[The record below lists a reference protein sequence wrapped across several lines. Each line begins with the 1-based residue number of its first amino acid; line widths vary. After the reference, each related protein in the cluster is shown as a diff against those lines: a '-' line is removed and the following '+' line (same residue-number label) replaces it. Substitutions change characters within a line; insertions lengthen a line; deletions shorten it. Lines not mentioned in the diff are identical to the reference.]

1 MVWRFPVLIP
11 LTAGCW
17 LLVAETAKGL
27 KVALVASRF
36 NSFLTEQLVKGA
48 VDAFTRLGGSEKD
61 LKLVRVPGAYEL
73 PLAAKKLASSGVDA
87 VVALGAVVRGATPH
101 ADLINETTARAFSE
115 ISLESGVPVVDGVV
129 SADNLEQAVE
139 RCGTKQG
146 NKGFSAM
153 FAAVEM
159 ADVLKRI

>member
-1 MVWRFPVLIP
+1 MTEINGNLS
-11 LTAGCW
+11 
-17 LLVAETAKGL
+17 AKGM
-27 KVALVASRF
+27 KIALVVSRF

-101 ADLINETTARAFSE
+101 ADLINETTARAFTE
-115 ISLESGVPVVDGVV
+115 IALETGVPVMGIINDG
-129 SADNLEQAVE
+129 SYSIRGAYWL
-139 RCGTKQG
+139 
-146 NKGFSAM
+146 
-153 FAAVEM
+153 
-159 ADVLKRI
+159 